1 MAERFTLNVNGQP
14 HAVEVDDPQMPL
26 LYALRDELGLSNP
39 HFGCG
44 LGQCGACTVIVDGNP
59 VRSCSMPVSSA
70 SGKKVT
76 TIEGLG
82 TPDKPHPLQAAFI
95 AEQAAQCGY
104 CVTGMVMSGAAALA
118 RKPDLTRADA
128 QQALAGNLCR
138 CGTHERI
145 LQAMARAAGRRET

>member
-1 MAERFTLNVNGQP
+1 MPKLKLNVNG
-14 HAVEVDDPQMPL
+14 ETRTVDVRDSREPL
-26 LYALRDELGLSNP
+26 LYVLRNALGLTGAKY
-39 HFGCG
+39 GCG
-44 LGQCGACTVIVDGNP
+44 LGQCGACTVIVDGEA
-59 VRSCSMPVSSA
+59 VRSCLVPVSTL

-82 TPDKPHPLQAAFI
+82 TPAKPHPLQAAFV

-104 CVTGMVMSGAAALA
+104 CVTGMVMTGAALLA
-118 RKPDLTRADA
+118 RKPLITRADA

-145 LQAMARAAGRRET
+145 LRAMLRASGKAST